1 MQVQEK
7 ELGSTSWA
15 APRPGDNGCFTPGLS
30 SDPSGD
36 GKTGRPGDCPSLEHA
51 SAIQPNHFRLNTDS
65 ATSQGTRAKLDET
78 KKKKKIFKNKNGI
91 KNIAC

>member
-15 APRPGDNGCFTPGLS
+15 ASRPGDNGCFTPGLS
-30 SDPSGD
+30 SGPPGD
-36 GKTGRPGDCPSLEHA
+36 GKTARPGDCPSLEHA

-65 ATSQGTRAKLDET
+65 ATSQGTMAKLDEEENML
-78 KKKKKIFKNKNGI
+78 KQARRGI
-91 KNIAC
+91 KSVRCN